1 MVDTNQEAPAAKAF
15 NVPNQLT
22 AARLVLSIVVFVLII
37 YDYYLSAM
45 VVFIVA
51 ASTDWIDGYWARRF
65 NRKSKCVMTYS

>member
-45 VVFIVA
+45 VGGRGA
-51 ASTDWIDGYWARRF
+51 AATL
-65 NRKSKCVMTYS
+65 T